1 MFEVRV
7 YDKSR
12 DIPWK
17 GTYIRLVA
25 GMPMQTDDEEMVE
38 HIRKFHNPEQ
48 HRAISIK
55 EIVKPKNP
63 SRMTLAEL
71 RELAD
76 SMDVEYADSDSRSD
90 IMKKIRGEK

>member
-7 YDKSR
+7 YDRSR

-17 GTYIRLVA
+17 GTHIHLVPGSA
-25 GMPMQTDDEEMVE
+25 KQIDDEEMVD
-38 HIRKFHNPEQ
+38 HIRKFHNPAE

-63 SRMTLAEL
+63 SRMPLAEL
-71 RELAD
+71 RDLAD
-76 SMDVEYADSDSRSD
+76 STDVEYSDDDSRSD
-90 IMKKIRGEK
+90 IMKKLRGE